1 MDAFPAFFPLAGR
14 TVAIVGDGEPAEAKA
29 RLFEGSPAR
38 LLRIDADRA
47 LDPAAYE
54 DASLVFIAAGEASF
68 REAAARIARQAGA
81 VVNVVDHPALSD
93 FHTPALVDRGEVV
106 AAVGTTGASPMLAA
120 LLRSDIEARVPPGA
134 GRVAALF
141 GGMRDRLRE
150 ALPDLDAR
158 RAFLREAL
166 TGPAAEAA
174 MAGDMPEA
182 RRLLGEALDGWA
194 QRRPAKGRLR
204 VIEAGAAPDL
214 ISLRAARA
222 LSQAD
227 VLVAG
232 AGAEPATLALARRE
246 ALRVSVED
254 ADAEALAG
262 FTAQGLQIVWVGG
275 LDPGLAAM
283 LAASEVQIERLKS
296 APG

>member
-14 TVAIVGDGEPAEAKA
+14 TVAIVGDSEPAEAKA
-29 RLFEGSPAR
+29 RLFDGSPAR
-38 LLRIDADRA
+38 LLRIEVERA
-47 LDPAAYE
+47 LDPASYE
-54 DASLVFIAAGEASF
+54 NASLVFIAAGEAPF
-68 REAAARIARQAGA
+68 RESAARIARQAGA

-106 AAVGTTGASPMLAA
+106 AAVGTAGASPMLAA

-141 GGMRDRLRE
+141 GAMRDELRE
-150 ALPDLDAR
+150 KLPDLDAR

-174 MAGDMPEA
+174 MAGEMLTA

-194 QRRPAKGRLR
+194 ERASPKGRLR
-204 VIEAGAAPDL
+204 IIETGAAPDL
-214 ISLRAARA
+214 LSLRAARA

-227 VLVAG
+227 VLIAG

-246 ALRVSVED
+246 ARRVSAQE
-254 ADAEALAG
+254 ADPETVAG
-262 FTAQGLQIVWVGG
+262 FAARGLQIVWVGA
-275 LDPGLAAM
+275 LDPALAEAV
-283 LAASEVQIERLKS
+283 AANEVQVERLRP
-296 APG
+296 APD